1 MLQEQR
7 AKSGDDFWLDYL
19 KVVGMTINYNHFTVI
34 TSPSPRHR
42 HRVTV
47 TA

>member
-19 KVVGMTINYNHFTVI
+19 KVGMTINYN
-34 TSPSPRHR
+34 RR